1 MLALKENNLTTACV
15 IAIFVIVLVIV
26 SFVAVM
32 EWLVPADILVIV
44 HIVTLVC
51 APIVTVME
59 F

>member
-1 MLALKENNLTTACV
+1 MLALKENNLTTASV

-26 SFVAVM
+26 SFVTVM

-51 APIVTVME
+51 APIVKVME